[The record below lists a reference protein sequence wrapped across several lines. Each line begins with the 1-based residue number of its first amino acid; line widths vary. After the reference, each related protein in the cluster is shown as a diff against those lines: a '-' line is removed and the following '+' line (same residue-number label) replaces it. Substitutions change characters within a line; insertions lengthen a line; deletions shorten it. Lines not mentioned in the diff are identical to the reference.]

1 MSYIL
6 SSGGFKEV
14 KDSTAPFI
22 KSDTFPPKYYLNHS
36 EEYTDTKDQSNTQTL
51 SSTITSLDEFDFF
64 RKESLFEDSESE
76 DPEDHNDINQPFTDM
91 ICKSTDDNVFG
102 DVNPQNN
109 KVFKSTDRQNENYP
123 NSDVSDDK
131 GTDSCNV
138 KEQENNDLNR
148 KHVNTPT
155 EHTDTG
161 TTTNISEDLIDGNL
175 QPIHR
180 TQLQNNNAED
190 ETDTSKLIQNKKL
203 EPKNHNHDSVTYN
216 YEPCCHLEGDDDGCQ
231 RCCEKIVL
239 PAIINT
245 ERRSEIHFMLTQEYS
260 EYSWMNLYTSK
271 IGHFIEVV
279 NETAKYPSRMSLRNR
294 DKILGIHFQAIERYE
309 HDIVLEM
316 FRYLLHTPTE
326 ESISLIVERREQNGN
341 VVVLEIKVDVA
352 VTTRGNPIVRIV
364 SSILFSSPFKLHIK
378 YVTLKRRFQCRMF
391 SGGRTNMY
399 ITSDKGRLYMS
410 TLKHEDEKKSVFVCF
425 QFHGVC
431 VRYHGGRTG
440 PIFFGVFQS
449 SDNKFIMASSASKLS
464 LVSAS
469 NNLDTSVREITRAD
483 PRFFKVVKTG
493 TGNTYFESLLY
504 RGSYWTLT
512 GRELGLAKRSSLD
525 VLMRN
530 DSQFDFVP
538 I

>member
-6 SSGGFKEV
+6 ASGGFKEMT
-14 KDSTAPFI
+14 DSAAPYI
-22 KSDTFPPKYYLNHS
+22 KSDKFPPMHYHDHS
-36 EEYTDTKDQSNTQTL
+36 EGYTDTKDQSHTQSL

-64 RKESLFEDSESE
+64 RKESLFDDSESDE
-76 DPEDHNDINQPFTDM
+76 SEDHNDINQPFTDM
-91 ICKSTDDNVFG
+91 ISKAADDNVFNV
-102 DVNPQNN
+102 VNPQNN
-109 KVFKSTDRQNENYP
+109 KELKSTDRQTENYP
-123 NSDVSDDK
+123 NSDVGDDNS
-131 GTDSCNV
+131 TDSCNV
-138 KEQENNDLNR
+138 KELENNDLNR

-161 TTTNISEDLIDGNL
+161 TTTNISEDQIDGNHK
-175 QPIHR
+175 PING
-180 TQLQNNNAED
+180 TQHENAKAAD
-190 ETDTSKLIQNKKL
+190 ETDTSKLILNKKI
-203 EPKNHNHDSVTYN
+203 EATNHHDDNITYN
-216 YEPCCHLEGDDDGCQ
+216 YESCCHVESDDDDCQ
-231 RCCEKIVL
+231 RCFDSIVL
-239 PAIINT
+239 PDIINI
-245 ERRSEIHFMLTQEYS
+245 ERRSEVHFMLTQEYS
-260 EYSWMNLYTSK
+260 EYSWMNLHTSK
-271 IGHFIEVV
+271 VGHFIEVV
-279 NETAKYPSRMSLRNR
+279 KETAKYPSRMSLRNK
-294 DKILGIHFQAIERYE
+294 DKILGIHFQAVERYE

-316 FRYLLHTPTE
+316 FRYLLQTPTE

-341 VVVLEIKVDVA
+341 VVVLEINIDVA

-364 SSILFSSPFKLHIK
+364 SSILYSSPFKLHIK

-399 ITSDKGRLYMS
+399 IISEKGRLYMS

-431 VRYHGGRTG
+431 VRYHGGRTA

-483 PRFFKVVKTG
+483 PRFFKVAKTG